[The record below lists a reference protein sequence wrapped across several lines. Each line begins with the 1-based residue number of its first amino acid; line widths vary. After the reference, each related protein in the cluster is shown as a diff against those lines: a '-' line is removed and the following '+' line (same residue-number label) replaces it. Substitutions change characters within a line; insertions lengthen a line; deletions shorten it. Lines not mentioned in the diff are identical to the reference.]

1 MSMSRK
7 DFVLLAE
14 AIKDLR
20 DRDIEDD
27 SVVDTIAERI
37 ASAING
43 HCATFDKA
51 RFLKACGVKS

>member
-20 DRDIEDD
+20 ERDIEDD
-27 SVVDTIAERI
+27 SVVDTVAH
-37 ASAING
+37 S
-43 HCATFDKA
+43 HCDQRALRD
-51 RFLKACGVKS
+51 V